1 MYTTDV
7 RRVHAW
13 WTTRLAPADDNEPVT
28 NPEAVSWPKAVSRFL
43 TRQSG
48 PPSKPGRRGQVF
60 DVLLAL
66 ALGILMLRFA
76 EDIAEQREGPDR
88 PGFIGPIGPPA
99 EDGSGASLM
108 VLAIVASAALAL
120 RRRYPLAVLWVVT
133 AAAMVTPTDLQK
145 LTFYA
150 SVIAV
155 YTAVMYSP
163 YRGATLVTLPLAVV
177 LVTTAGDSATSFMPD
192 EYVPLLVLIPIAVT
206 ANGLRNWRMRSDE
219 GQARLAAVE
228 REQAEALRRAV
239 EHERARIARDL
250 HDVVTHNVSVM
261 VIQAGAARKIMA
273 TDPDQASTALLAVE
287 AGGRAAMAELRHV
300 MGLLTMNDPEDSAD
314 LEPQP
319 GLGQLESLVGRVRD
333 AGLPVELAVTGTA
346 RPLPPGVE
354 LAAYR
359 VVQEALTNTV
369 KHTSGASATVTI
381 EYGDD
386 QLRVEVLDTGGDPG
400 ELVAEGNGRGLIG
413 LRERLAVYGGTL
425 HTVRRPRGG
434 YRVEAI
440 IPLAAANPA
449 APTMA
454 APTLEAP

>member
-1 MYTTDV
+1 MI
-7 RRVHAW
+7 
-13 WTTRLAPADDNEPVT
+13 
-28 NPEAVSWPKAVSRFL
+28 RFV
-43 TRQSG
+43 TRQTG
-48 PPSKPGRRGQVF
+48 PPCHPTRRNQLF
-60 DVLLAL
+60 DALLAL
-66 ALGILMLRFA
+66 VLGILMFRFA
-76 EDIAEQREGPDR
+76 EDNAEQLEGPDR
-88 PGFIGPIGPPA
+88 PPFMFGPLGPP
-99 EDGSGASLM
+99 EDGPGAALV
-108 VLAIVASAALAL
+108 VLAIVASVALAL

-155 YTAVMYSP
+155 YTAAMYSP

-219 GQARLAAVE
+219 GQARLAQVE

-239 EHERARIARDL
+239 ETERARIARDL

-273 TDPDQASTALLAVE
+273 SDPEQASTALLAVE

-300 MGLLTMNDPEDSAD
+300 MGLLTMNDPDDPAD

-319 GLGQLESLVGRVRD
+319 GLGQLESLIGRVRD
-333 AGLPVELAVTGTA
+333 TGLPVELAVTGTA

-369 KHTSGASATVTI
+369 KHTSGASASVTI

-400 ELVAEGNGRGLIG
+400 ELVADGNGRGLIG

-440 IPLAAANPA
+440 IPLAAPTPA
-449 APTMA
+449 APTTS
-454 APTLEAP
+454 APTTEAP